1 MSGASIR
8 LFGTVGSTND
18 LAMKAAS
25 EGAEHGDCW
34 VAEHQTSGRGRR
46 EIGGER
52 RDWFSPPG
60 VSLYMSVLL
69 RPTLAPAEAAGLT
82 LAAGVGVC
90 EALSDVSDLWLKWPN
105 DIFIGP
111 RKVGGVL
118 TEASTQ
124 GQNLEA
130 VVIGLGLNVNIRQSD
145 VPLELQEIMTSLA
158 IKSGG
163 DWDRLQLVHR
173 LHKSLMT
180 WTDLYSSGGFQA
192 IEEGVSRWDKSA
204 GRKVEVIRS
213 QEHRTGYAV
222 GIEEGTLKVRFEDG
236 SEERVFAGEVKLIPD
251 S

>member
-1 MSGASIR
+1 MSGNIQ

-18 LAMKAAS
+18 LAMKGAAD
-25 EGAEHGDCW
+25 GAKHGDCW

-60 VSLYMSVLL
+60 VSLYMSILL
-69 RPTLAPAEAAGLT
+69 RPTLAPADAAGLT

-90 EALSDVSDLWLKWPN
+90 EALADVPDLWLKWPN
-105 DIFIGP
+105 DIFIGS

-130 VVIGLGLNVNIRQSD
+130 VVIGLGLNVNIPQSD

-158 IKSGG
+158 IKTGG
-163 DWDRLQLVHR
+163 DWDRLRLVHR
-173 LHKSLMT
+173 LYDSLMT
-180 WTDLYSSGGFQA
+180 WTDLYGSGGFQA
-192 IEEGVSRWDKSA
+192 IDEGVKRWDKSA
-204 GRKVEVIRS
+204 GRKVEVIRN
-213 QEHRTGYAV
+213 QEHRTGFAV
-222 GIEEGTLKVRFEDG
+222 GIEEGALKVRYEDG
-236 SEERVFAGEVKLIPD
+236 TEEPVFAGEVKLLPG

>member
-1 MSGASIR
+1 MIK
-8 LFGTVGSTND
+8 LYGTVGSTND
-18 LAMKAAS
+18 LAMQGAAS
-25 EGAEHGDCW
+25 GGQHGDCW

-60 VSLYMSVLL
+60 VSLYMSILL

-90 EALSDVSDLWLKWPN
+90 EALADVPDLWLKWPN

-130 VVIGLGLNVNIRQSD
+130 VVIGLGLNVNVPQDD
-145 VPLELQEIMTSLA
+145 VPTDLREIMTSLA
-158 IKSGG
+158 IESGR
-163 DWDRLQLVHR
+163 DWDRLRLVHR
-173 LHKSLMT
+173 LYESLMK
-180 WTDLYSSGGFQA
+180 WTDLYISGGIQG
-192 IEEGVSRWDKSA
+192 IDEGVKRWDKSA
-204 GRKVEVIRS
+204 GRKVEVIRN
-213 QEHRTGYAV
+213 QEHRTGFAV
-222 GIEEGTLKVRFEDG
+222 GIEEGALKVRFEDG
-236 SEERVFAGEVKLIPD
+236 SEERVFAGEVKLIPN
-251 S
+251 